1 MASGLMDVEVKS
13 RILDHKFKPMH
24 KDSMTVFDEKTV
36 QRMTT
41 DILELLATHY
51 GGGMSEELFEEGL
64 DAVQRALEVARKWH
78 AGQVRKTGE
87 PYLFHPL
94 RVSHLAA
101 RHWMDFS
108 SVIAALLHD
117 VVEDTPVSIDD
128 VRADF
133 GNEVALL
140 VDGLTKVES
149 TELSRE
155 ETKMETYRKQILASI
170 EDLRVLCLKFWDRI
184 DNLQTISALSPSK
197 QRRIA
202 AETREIYVPLANHLG
217 MGHVAATLDSLSL
230 YLLYPRRGVS
240 FDQRVALTREDTA
253 NFLRREKAR
262 ITNACEH
269 QKLGA
274 LLKDRWRPF
283 SIMAARQARRG
294 LSSLFTL
301 EVQVDCTMDAYVFLG
316 ILHSLYPP
324 IPGKLRDHLTV
335 PSHHGYQSLKTT
347 VQAGEQRMRV
357 EITTRKLARFNES
370 GVLAPGFEFRREN
383 FRNLMKSLTEGE
395 SAFDTHSLMLASKTI
410 QVYTPIGEGLVL
422 PEGSSAL
429 DFAFSI
435 HETVGIHAVRA
446 RINGQTRLLKTR
458 LLDGDQIEIETSKQ
472 AEVLPKWLEWAV
484 TPKARNT
491 IRRYLRKKVK
501 KA

>member
-1 MASGLMDVEVKS
+1 MKRNLMV
-13 RILDHKFKPMH
+13 
-24 KDSMTVFDEKTV
+24 TYDEKTV

-64 DAVQRALEVARKWH
+64 DAVQSALSDARKWH
-78 AGQVRKTGE
+78 KGQVRKSGE

-101 RHWMDFS
+101 RHWMDFP

-117 VVEDTPVSIDD
+117 AVEDTPMSIED
-128 VRADF
+128 VRADY
-133 GNEVALL
+133 GDEIALL
-140 VDGLTKVES
+140 VDGLTKVQS

-155 ETKMETYRKQILASI
+155 ATKMETYRKQVLAAI
-170 EDLRVLCLKFWDRI
+170 EDVRVLCLKFWDRI
-184 DNLQTISALSPSK
+184 DNLHTIGALAPEK
-197 QRRIA
+197 QKRIA
-202 AETREIYVPLANHLG
+202 EETREIYVPLANHLG
-217 MGHVAATLDSLSL
+217 MGYVASTLDSLSL
-230 YLLYPRRGVS
+230 HVLYPRRGI
-240 FDQRVALTREDTA
+240 DYKQRVASVREGTTS
-253 NFLRREKAR
+253 FLRKEKAR

-269 QKLGA
+269 EKLGI

-283 SIMAARQARRG
+283 SIAAIQQSKRG
-294 LSSLFTL
+294 FPTLYTL
-301 EVQVDCTMDAYVFLG
+301 EAQVDRVMDAYLFVG
-316 ILHSLYPP
+316 VLHSLYPP
-324 IPGKLRDHLTV
+324 IPGKLRDHLIV
-335 PSHHGYQSLKTT
+335 PSHHGYQALKTT

-357 EITTRKLARFNES
+357 EVTTRKLARFNES

-383 FRNLMKSLTEGE
+383 FRDLMKSLTEGE
-395 SAFDTHSLMLASKTI
+395 SAFDTQSLMLASKTI
-410 QVYTPIGEGLVL
+410 QIYSPKGESFVL

-435 HETVGIHAVRA
+435 HEKLGIHAYRS

-458 LLDGDQIEIETSKQ
+458 LLDGDQIEIETSTH
-472 AEVLPKWLEWAV
+472 AGVLPKWLEWAV

-501 KA
+501 TSGNSEG

>member
-1 MASGLMDVEVKS
+1 M
-13 RILDHKFKPMH
+13 I
-24 KDSMTVFDEKTV
+24 TYNEKTV
-36 QRMTT
+36 HRMTT

-51 GGGMSEELFEEGL
+51 GGGMSEELFEDGL
-64 DAVQRALEVARKWH
+64 DAVQRALADARKWH
-78 AGQVRKTGE
+78 DGQVRKSGE

-101 RHWMDFS
+101 RHWMDFP

-128 VRADF
+128 VRRDY
-133 GNEVALL
+133 GDEVALL

-155 ETKMETYRKQILASI
+155 ETKMETYRKQVLAAI
-170 EDLRVLCLKFWDRI
+170 QDVRVLCLKFWDRI
-184 DNLQTISALSPSK
+184 DNLNTIQALAPHK
-197 QRRIA
+197 QKRIA
-202 AETREIYVPLANHLG
+202 EETREIYVPLANHLG
-217 MGHVAATLDSLSL
+217 MGYVASTLDSLSL
-230 YLLYPRRGVS
+230 SLLYPRRWTS
-240 FDQRVALTREDTA
+240 FNQRIEQTREETA
-253 NFLRREKAR
+253 NFLRKERAQ

-283 SIMAARQARRG
+283 SIQAARQSGRG
-294 LSSLFTL
+294 LATLYTL
-301 EVQVDCTMDAYVFLG
+301 EVQVHRIMDAYIFLG

-324 IPGKLRDHLTV
+324 IPGKLRDHLVV

-347 VQAGEQRMRV
+347 VQAGKERMRV

-370 GVLAPGFEFRREN
+370 GVLAPGFAFRRRN
-383 FRNLMKSLTEGE
+383 FQALMKSLTEGE
-395 SAFDTHSLMLASKTI
+395 SAFDTQSLMLASKTI
-410 QVYTPIGEGLVL
+410 QTYTPRGERLVL

-429 DFAFSI
+429 DFAFDI

-446 RINGQTRLLKTR
+446 RVNGQTRLLKTR
-458 LLDGDQIEIETSKQ
+458 LLDGDQIEIETSKK
-472 AEVLPKWLEWAV
+472 ATVLPKWLEWAV

-491 IRRYLRKKVK
+491 IRRYLRNKVK
-501 KA
+501 QT

>member
-1 MASGLMDVEVKS
+1 MQFDPTM
-13 RILDHKFKPMH
+13 
-24 KDSMTVFDEKTV
+24 VFDEKTI
-36 QRMTT
+36 QRLTT

-51 GGGMSEELFEEGL
+51 GGGMSEELFDEGL
-64 DAVQRALEVARKWH
+64 AAVQRALEVARKWH
-78 AGQVRKTGE
+78 EGQLRKSGE

-117 VVEDTPVSIDD
+117 VVEDTPVSIED

-133 GNEVALL
+133 GDEVALL

-155 ETKMETYRKQILASI
+155 ETKMETYRKQVLAAI
-170 EDLRVLCLKFWDRI
+170 ADVRVLCLKFWDRI
-184 DNLQTISALSPSK
+184 DNLQTISALAPEK

-202 AETREIYVPLANHLG
+202 IETREIYVPLANHLG
-217 MGHVAATLDSLSL
+217 MGYVASMLDSLSL
-230 YLLYPRRGVS
+230 YLIYPRRGVS
-240 FDQRVALTREDTA
+240 FDHRVALTQEETA
-253 NFLRREKAR
+253 NFLRREKSR

-274 LLKDRWRPF
+274 LIKDRWRPF
-283 SIMAARQARRG
+283 SILAARQSRRG
-294 LSSLFTL
+294 LASLYTL
-301 EVQVDCTMDAYVFLG
+301 EAQVDCTMDAYIFLG
-316 ILHSLYPP
+316 VLHSLYAP
-324 IPGKLRDHLTV
+324 IPGKLRDHLVV
-335 PSHHGYQSLKTT
+335 PSHHGYQALKTT

-370 GVLAPGFEFRREN
+370 GVLAPGFQFRRKN
-383 FRNLMKSLTEGE
+383 FSNLMKSLTEGE
-395 SAFDTHSLMLASKTI
+395 SAFDMHSLILASKTI
-410 QVYTPIGEGLVL
+410 QVYTPQGDNLVL

-429 DFAFSI
+429 DFAFDI

-491 IRRYLRKKVK
+491 IRRYLRKKAK
-501 KA
+501 KPD